1 MIEQGDLQMAYT
13 FDEAIV
19 SDLYKDV
26 YGTRSVGRGW
36 SQLTDDEKQAEW
48 DSLLV
53 SLERSIQEE
62 KDREEYA
69 LSRFEDDILKMLEVG
84 AASREVAITWLIDSL
99 KKDWDFQ
106 DSGEICY
113 CLGLAF
119 KQQSMFDFYIKKQK
133 G

>member
-1 MIEQGDLQMAYT
+1 MTYT
-13 FDEAIV
+13 FDESII

-53 SLERSIQEE
+53 SLDRVINEE
-62 KDREEYA
+62 KEMEEAA
-69 LSRFEDDILKMLEVG
+69 LGRFEDDVAKMLEIG
-84 AASREVAITWLIDSL
+84 ASSREVAITWLVDSL
-99 KKDWDFQ
+99 ERDWDFQ

-113 CLGLAF
+113 CLNLAF
-119 KQQSMFDFYIKKQK
+119 KHESMFDFYIKKQR